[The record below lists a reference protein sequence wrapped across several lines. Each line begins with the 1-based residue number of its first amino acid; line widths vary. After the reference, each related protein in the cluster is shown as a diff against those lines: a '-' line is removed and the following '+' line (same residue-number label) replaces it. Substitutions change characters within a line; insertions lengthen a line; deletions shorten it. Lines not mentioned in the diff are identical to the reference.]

1 LTHQISKKWFK
12 DEGVAPNYVNNN
24 IQWEILDGV
33 MNDRYSSGLMLTGLY
48 ENLSLIL
55 RNKLHV
61 IKISDAS
68 VAGLLLAVPIFELV
82 NIKSLQKTMLNFE
95 EIQST
100 LLKST
105 MLPTKEGLNRLR
117 ISIELYYS
125 DVVKEFE
132 KGVSKL

>member
-1 LTHQISKKWFK
+1 M
-12 DEGVAPNYVNNN
+12 APNYVNNN

-125 DVVKEFE
+125 DIVKEFE